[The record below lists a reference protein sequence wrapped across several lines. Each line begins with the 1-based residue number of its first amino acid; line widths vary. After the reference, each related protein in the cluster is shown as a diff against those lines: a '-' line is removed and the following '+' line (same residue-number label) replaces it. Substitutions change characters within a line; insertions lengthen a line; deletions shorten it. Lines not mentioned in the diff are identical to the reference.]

1 MALLNQMIKTRRLEE
16 FVMELVQLHN
26 EEMEDKTLWEIWLHR
41 IFDKTFA
48 DFKASLGMENETA
61 APTQEETESIVQESY
76 DLLAGFVPDEGL
88 VNSYGTVQAAGDDSG
103 QQRAGEP
110 GA

>member
-1 MALLNQMIKTRRLEE
+1 
-16 FVMELVQLHN
+16 MELVQLHN

-61 APTQEETESIVQESY
+61 APTQEEITSTVQESFN
-76 DLLAGFVPDEGL
+76 LLAGFVPDEGL
-88 VNSYGTVQAAGDDSG
+88 VKSCDGVSASRNDSG
-103 QQRAGEP
+103 
-110 GA
+110 